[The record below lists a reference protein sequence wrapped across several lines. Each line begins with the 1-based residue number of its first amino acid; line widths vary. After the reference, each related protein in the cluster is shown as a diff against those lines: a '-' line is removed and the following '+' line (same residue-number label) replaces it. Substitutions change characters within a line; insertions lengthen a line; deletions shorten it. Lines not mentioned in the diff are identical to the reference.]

1 MEKKKLLIGIF
12 TDAFLPMIDGVG
24 MVVDNYARNL
34 VQYADVYV
42 FAPRYINNSMDDS
55 VFPYKVIRCQSLK
68 IPLIDYSL
76 PLPKLDWN
84 FEKTLNK
91 YHLDL
96 VHIHSPFTIGKVGV
110 KYAKRHHIPVI
121 GTMHSQYK
129 QDFYR
134 AVRNDF
140 IARKLT
146 KQLIKV
152 YDKCDE
158 CWAVNSEVAKIFY
171 EEYDC
176 QKYPKVFNNATEME
190 SLSNPLEG
198 MDYVNSKY
206 HLKKEKVCLFVGRLN
221 ALKNVF
227 FIIDVLEKIQAQ
239 SKIPFKM
246 FFVGTGQDEE
256 ELKKYVKKKG
266 LDKKVLF
273 VGKITDRKIL
283 SYYYARSDLFV
294 FPSLYDASSIVQIEA
309 ASQHTPT
316 IFLEG
321 SATSCTVTDN
331 VNGYIEKNDVNLFAK
346 RIIKILEN
354 DQERKKIGDNAF
366 RDLYKSWSDN
376 IKEVYANYEKL
387 IKNKQ

>member
-1 MEKKKLLIGIF
+1 MERKKLLIGIF